1 MFSAIFQHHVGYL
14 VGCTLTA
21 LILGGVA
28 WALARRLGNPHGL
41 WWSGLAFTVT
51 GVLGVTFMGTGAA
64 GGVCVLNHQ
73 FAEPF
78 RTTQGLWNL
87 AMMVPVG
94 ALALLAVRRPLPAL
108 VGVIALPLGIEFT
121 QATVN
126 GLGRVCDS
134 SDAEM
139 NIIGGLA
146 GLAIAATVLTVRKA
160 LLWQGGVKGALIA
173 SVALL
178 LLGSGVARPMLDF
191 TNVDGSSLSA
201 ADTDQKRAVEAV
213 VKEAFGDRY
222 TVGQLY
228 EQPCL
233 DTECKNIIF
242 NLHLREKGQSEL
254 FGNGSLSWPDKKHL
268 NVLLEDSDRPTAMG
282 YPVKETKAST
292 TARQAHDIAQAYARR
307 HYPWA
312 KSATVQETDPV
323 GEKAGLGWMTNWR
336 WTHHDVLMPRMLDVQ
351 IDRAGRV
358 SQIDVTLG
366 PTSADI
372 PKAKL
377 DAQQAEKAVNKA
389 VAAQLRANGSTDAE
403 FQTEAVTVKADDL
416 DGTWKPYWLVNV
428 TSPHAGQTDDAQQP
442 APVELYRVNALTGQV
457 YDAGWVPI
465 KTS

>member
-14 VGCTLTA
+14 VACTLTA
-21 LILGGVA
+21 LVLGGGA

-41 WWSGLAFTVT
+41 WWAGLAFTVT
-51 GVLGVTFMGTGAA
+51 GVLGVTFMGA
-64 GGVCVLNHQ
+64 GPASGVCVLNHQ

-94 ALALLAVRRPLPAL
+94 ALVLLAVRRPLPAL
-108 VGVIALPLGIEFT
+108 VAVVTFPLAIEFT
-121 QATVN
+121 QATVD

-139 NIIGGLA
+139 NIIGGLV
-146 GLAIAATVLTVRKA
+146 GIAIAATVLTVCASLR
-160 LLWQGGVKGALIA
+160 WQGGVKGALIA

-191 TNVDGSSLSA
+191 TNVDGSGLSA
-201 ADTDQKRAVEAV
+201 ADTDQRRAVEAA

-222 TVGQLY
+222 TIGQLY

-233 DTECKNIIF
+233 DTSCKNIIF
-242 NLHLREKGQSEL
+242 NLHIREKGQSEL
-254 FGNGSLSWPDKKHL
+254 FGNGSFSWPDKDHL
-268 NVLLEDSDRPTAMG
+268 NVLLEDSDRPTDMG
-282 YPVKETKAST
+282 YPVKGATAPITEHEAHEIAQTY
-292 TARQAHDIAQAYARR
+292 ARQR
-307 HYPWA
+307 YPWA

-323 GEKAGLGWMTNWR
+323 GEKASLGWMTNWR
-336 WTHHDVLMPRMLDVQ
+336 WTHNDVLMPRMLDVQ
-351 IDRAGRV
+351 IDKAGRV

-366 PTSADI
+366 PTRADL
-372 PKAKL
+372 PKVKL
-377 DAQQAEKAVNKA
+377 DAKQAEKAVNDA
-389 VAAQLRANGSTDAE
+389 VAAQLRANGSTGAE
-403 FQTEAVTVKADDL
+403 FQTKAVTVKADDL

-428 TSPHAGQTDDAQQP
+428 AWPHAGQNDDEQAP
-442 APVELYRVNALTGQV
+442 SPVETYRVNALTGQV
-457 YDAGWVPI
+457 YDAGRVPI